1 LRLLV
6 YGLNAAPEPIGI
18 GKYTGEMVAWLAG
31 RGHQVRVIAAPPY
44 YPAWRVAE
52 GWSSWAWRRE
62 RDRDAVLFRCPHY
75 VPARPSGFKRLL
87 HLVSF
92 AWSSLPVALWQ
103 GLVHRPEVVIAVAP
117 ALATAPAA
125 WAAARLVGGR
135 TWLHVQDFEVDA
147 AFELGLLKGRWMRRL
162 ALALERA
169 IYGGFDRVSSIS
181 ARMMDRLE
189 AKGVDEPRRYF
200 LPNWVDCEVIRPLT
214 QPSPFRARLGLPAD
228 AVVALYSGNMNEKQ
242 GIGVLADLAG
252 RIAGRS
258 SITVV
263 FAGEGPAKSRLRDA
277 VAGIDGVHLL
287 PLQPAEALNDF
298 LGLADIHLLPQ
309 RADAADLVLPS
320 KLGGM
325 LASGRPVIACTATDT
340 GLAAAVGGCGLVVA
354 PGDGEAM
361 AAAVLRLAQAPEER
375 ATLGAAARIRALE
388 VWDRQGILER
398 FEADLARL
406 AGHR

>member
-1 LRLLV
+1 MRLLV
-6 YGLNAAPEPIGI
+6 YGLNTAPEPIGV
-18 GKYTGEMVAWLAG
+18 GKYSGEMVAWLAA

-62 RDRDAVLFRCPHY
+62 RDRNAVHFRCPLY
-75 VPARPSGFKRLL
+75 IPARPNGFKRLL
-87 HLVSF
+87 HLASF
-92 AWSSLPVALWQ
+92 AGSSLPVALWQ
-103 GLVHRPEVVIAVAP
+103 GLAFRPEVVIAVAP

-125 WAAARLVGGR
+125 WTAARLAGGR
-135 TWLHVQDFEVDA
+135 SWLHVQDFEVDA
-147 AFELGLLKGRWMRRL
+147 AFELGLLKGRWVRRL

-181 ARMMDRLE
+181 AGMMDRLA
-189 AKGVDEPRRYF
+189 AKGVGARHRSF

-214 QPSPFRARLGLPAD
+214 QPSRFRARLGLSAN

-242 GIGVLADLAG
+242 GIEVLADLAA
-252 RIAGRS
+252 RVAGHS
-258 SITVV
+258 EIVLV
-263 FAGEGPAKSRLRDA
+263 LAGEGPAKSRLRDA
-277 VAGIDGVHLL
+277 LAGMAGVHLL

-325 LASGRPVIACTATDT
+325 LASGRPVIAGAAPGS
-340 GLAAAVGGCGLVVA
+340 GLAAAIEGCGLAVA
-354 PGDGEAM
+354 PGDGAALAKALSSLAEAPEKR
-361 AAAVLRLAQAPEER
+361 AVLGR
-375 ATLGAAARIRALE
+375 AARARALE
-388 VWDRQGILER
+388 TWDKQAILER
-398 FEADLARL
+398 FEADLVRL
-406 AGHR
+406 AGCG